1 MLAAALLPLASVAA
15 MAAHPRATAPL
26 TSAYS
31 LAGASD
37 VVLSGGA
44 SLAAAPLPALRSGS
58 PHQHSTAQFV
68 TPFTPGV
75 TITAVSLSYR
85 YSRGYS
91 GATCSK
97 FTVQAAGSA
106 VYSSPVLSDY
116 PYSKSKPNY
125 SPPVIV
131 KQAGLSIAVPPAKGA
146 AAHLELVFDNN
157 DCK

>member
-26 TSAYS
+26 TSAFS

-75 TITAVSLSYR
+75 TITAV
-85 YSRGYS
+85 
-91 GATCSK
+91 ATCSN